1 MRINMRKYEDAR
13 IAVWVATAI
22 MTYNAYLKGEKQGTL
37 NEDIFNFKKADII
50 KEAQKICSNTV

>member
-1 MRINMRKYEDAR
+1 MRKYEYVR
-13 IAVWVATAI
+13 NAVWVASAI

-37 NEDIFNFKKADII
+37 NEDMFYFKQADII